1 MASSMLERRTEVIL
15 SKPNCLEIDG
25 VMIELE
31 SLRSIARRQIL
42 SLLKRRELT
51 GRDDLYDPEILRV
64 VEHEKSRSRAGL
76 KHSKK
81 K

>member
-15 SKPNCLEIDG
+15 TKSNCLEING
-25 VMIELE
+25 ISIELE

-51 GRDDLYDPEILRV
+51 GRRDLYDPEILRV
-64 VEHEKSRSRAGL
+64 MEHEKLRSRASP
-76 KHSKK
+76 KHSRNE
-81 K
+81 